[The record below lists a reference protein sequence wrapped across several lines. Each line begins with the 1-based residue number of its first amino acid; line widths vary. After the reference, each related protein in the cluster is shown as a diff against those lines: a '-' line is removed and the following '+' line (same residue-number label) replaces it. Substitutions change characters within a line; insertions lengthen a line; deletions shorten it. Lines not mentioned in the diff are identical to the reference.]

1 MQKFPMNFELRHPRC
16 VSNKSKCNVYAICR
30 QTQLTKLCLT
40 TYCLHITFWFPMNVD
55 KQIIF
60 NELQVDI
67 FIRTI
72 ILKLQGKQF

>member
-1 MQKFPMNFELRHPRC
+1 MIGYNLFFPGGRDNAKI
-16 VSNKSKCNVYAICR
+16 SD
-30 QTQLTKLCLT
+30 Q
-40 TYCLHITFWFPMNVD
+40 
-55 KQIIF
+55 QIIF